1 MYSMQFQNQ
10 KNLVAERV
18 VQKRREKSLTQNEL
32 AARMQ
37 TQGANID
44 QQNISKIER
53 NLRIVTAYELLCLS
67 RALSVDVY
75 WLLTGEEAHP

>member
-18 VQKRREKSLTQNEL
+18 VQKRREQSLTQNEL

-53 NLRIVTAYELLCLS
+53 NLRIVTDYELLCLS

>member
-1 MYSMQFQNQ
+1 MYNMQFQNQ

-37 TQGANID
+37 TQAANVD

-53 NLRIVTAYELLCLS
+53 NLRIVTDYELLCLS

>member
-44 QQNISKIER
+44 QQNISKIE
-53 NLRIVTAYELLCLS
+53 LLCLS

>member
-1 MYSMQFQNQ
+1 MYSMLFQNQ
-10 KNLVAERV
+10 KNLFAERV
-18 VQKRREKSLTQNEL
+18 VQKRREKCLTQNDL

-53 NLRIVTAYELLCLS
+53 NLRIVTDYELLCLS

-75 WLLTGEEAHP
+75 WLLTGEEAQS